1 MAVEHSPLRG
11 PCLRRCVPAFHRA
24 GETIRPQLRTVTSTR
39 TPMTAIETLPP
50 TKTPIHADMP
60 QFPLRDGEL
69 QVGGVPV
76 SRLAARVG
84 QTPFYAYDRQALR
97 SRANDLRRLLPAKV
111 KLHYAMKAN
120 PMPAVVGFMAGL
132 VDGVDVASAGELKV
146 ALDAGADPQEISFAG
161 PGKRE
166 AELRQAVASG
176 VLVNIES
183 LREVQLLGAISAEFG
198 LPARVAVRVNPDF
211 ELKGSGMKMG
221 GGPKQFGV
229 DVEQM
234 PELMRS
240 IAASGVAFEGFHLFA
255 GSQNL
260 RAESICEAQQKSYE
274 LALRLAELS
283 PGPVRFLNLGGGFGI
298 PYFPGE
304 QHLALRPIADNLQRL
319 AERASRE
326 LPEVS
331 LVIEL
336 GRYLVGE
343 AGVYVTRIVD
353 RKVSRGQVF
362 LVTDGGLNHHLSA
375 SGNFGQV
382 IRKNYPVTIGNRA
395 ASRQREVASVVGPL
409 CTPLDLLADRMDL
422 PVSVVGDLVVVYQS
436 GAYGASASPQAFL
449 GHPPCVEVL
458 V

>member
-1 MAVEHSPLRG
+1 MLGIDPRQREAPSHAPSGQFAVDHEDLLIGGSSVAAL
-11 PCLRRCVPAFHRA
+11 
-24 GETIRPQLRTVTSTR
+24 ST
-39 TPMTAIETLPP
+39 
-50 TKTPIHADMP
+50 
-60 QFPLRDGEL
+60 
-69 QVGGVPV
+69 
-76 SRLAARVG
+76 RVG
-84 QTPFYAYDRQALR
+84 QTPFFAYDRSLLR
-97 SRANDLRRLLPAKV
+97 SRVTDLREALPTSI

-120 PMPAVVGFMAGL
+120 PMPALVCFMAGL
-132 VDGVDVASAGELKV
+132 VDGIDVASAGELKV
-146 ALDAGADPQEISFAG
+146 ALDAGADPREISFAG
-161 PGKRE
+161 PGKRDT
-166 AELRQAVASG
+166 ELRQAVASR
-176 VLVNIES
+176 VLVNVES
-183 LREVQLLGAISAEFG
+183 MREVRLLATISADLG

-229 DVEQM
+229 DVEEM
-234 PELMRS
+234 PELLAEVGRL
-240 IAASGVAFEGFHLFA
+240 GLAFEGFHLFA

-260 RAESICEAQQKSYE
+260 RADSICEAQLKSYE
-274 LALRLAELS
+274 LALRLAEAA
-283 PGPVRFLNLGGGFGI
+283 PAPVRFLNLGGGFGI

-304 QHLALRPIADNLQRL
+304 QRLDLQPIADNLSKLVQR
-319 AERASRE
+319 AASD

-343 AGVYVTRIVD
+343 AGIYVTRIID

-382 IRKNYPVTIGNRA
+382 IRKNYPVTIGNRCGPGP
-395 ASRQREVASVVGPL
+395 REVASVVGPL
-409 CTPLDLLADRMDL
+409 CTPLDLLADRMEL
-422 PVSVVGDLVVVYQS
+422 PVAQVGDLVVVFQS

-449 GHPPCVEVL
+449 GHPPCIEVL